1 LDEEMNSEDKE
12 KPAGQSLDDVR
23 RHIDSIDDRI
33 FDLVAQR
40 FAVTS
45 QVQSLKK
52 HEPLAYSLPLRPARE
67 ALILRRLLARG
78 KEAGL
83 SADFLLRLW
92 RVILNESSQK
102 QSAITLHVS
111 KHLNANLVHRLK
123 LRDHFGAI
131 AVEEYRDEAQA
142 LLQIDTS
149 PGDICVVEIE
159 QPWAEAFMA
168 GRAGKAQIIA
178 TLPILKENAVP
189 TLVVLGHAPAE
200 PTGADETLVLSAGKL
215 PRDFVPQ
222 PLWQVKIGEHRLS
235 SLPGFLLEHEGPL
248 VGLGRSNPSLKL
260 TIAGRCTSALEA
272 Y

>member
-1 LDEEMNSEDKE
+1 LDCEMNSEDKE
-12 KPAGQSLDDVR
+12 KPVGKSLDDVR
-23 RHIDSIDDRI
+23 RHIDAIDDQI

-40 FAVTS
+40 FSATS
-45 QVQSLKK
+45 QVQTLKK
-52 HEPLAYSLPLRPARE
+52 HEPLGYALPLRPARE
-67 ALILRRLLARG
+67 AMILRRLLARS

-83 SADFLLRLW
+83 SADFMVRLW
-92 RVILNESSQK
+92 RVILNESSRK
-102 QSAITLHVS
+102 QSPITLHVS
-111 KHLNANLVHRLK
+111 KHLNVNLVHRLK

-142 LLQIDTS
+142 LLQIDAS
-149 PGDICVVEIE
+149 PGDICVVETE

-178 TLPILKENAVP
+178 TLPTLKEDLAP
-189 TLVVLGHAPAE
+189 KLLVVGHAPVE

-215 PRDFVPQ
+215 PRDFAPQ
-222 PLWQVKIGEHRLS
+222 PVWQVKIGEHRLS

-248 VGLGRSNPSLKL
+248 LGLGRSNPSLKL
-260 TIAGRCTSALEA
+260 KIAGRCTSALEG